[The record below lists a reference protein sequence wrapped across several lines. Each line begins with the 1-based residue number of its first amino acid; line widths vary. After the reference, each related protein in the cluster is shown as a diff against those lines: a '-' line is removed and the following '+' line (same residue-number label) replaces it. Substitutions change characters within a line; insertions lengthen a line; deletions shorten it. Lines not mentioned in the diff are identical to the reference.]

1 MRLNRHG
8 HHGRRTRR
16 PLSAAAPFPDKLMEW
31 ASEPAIRASPVRS
44 TTTPPTLI
52 GDCLRSHA
60 HGAVRSPQSAV
71 RRRILL
77 PLLDATAGT
86 TPFAG
91 IAVTISGPSV

>member
-16 PLSAAAPFPDKLMEW
+16 PLSAAAPFPDKLVEW

-44 TTTPPTLI
+44 TTTPQPSSETAFA
-52 GDCLRSHA
+52 RTRTA
-60 HGAVRSPQSAV
+60 QSAV
-71 RRRILL
+71 RRRTLL

-91 IAVTISGPSV
+91 IAATISGPSV